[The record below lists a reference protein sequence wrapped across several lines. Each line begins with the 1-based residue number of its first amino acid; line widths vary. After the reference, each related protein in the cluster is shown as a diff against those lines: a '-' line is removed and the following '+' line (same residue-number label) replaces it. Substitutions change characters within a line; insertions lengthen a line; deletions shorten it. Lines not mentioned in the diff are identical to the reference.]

1 MNVKIKEGNLEGKI
15 KAHPSK
21 SYAHRYLIGCALS
34 KGGFV
39 KNIEYSDDIIA
50 TLDSLEAL
58 GFTFIRRFDSIEFLS
73 FRKVSGIPVLNC
85 NESGSTLRFLIPTA
99 LTMYNEVK
107 FVGTERLVARGIE
120 EYEKAF
126 KKLGVKF
133 IKDKT
138 SIMVKGEL
146 KSSEFHLEG
155 NISSQYISG
164 LLFALPLLDGDS
176 KIIIDKSIESA
187 PYVDITIDCIKR
199 FGIDIALNSNEFIVK
214 GNQTYAKYECIVEGD
229 YSNAA
234 FIDAFN
240 YLGSKVEIEGLNPY
254 SYQGDKVYL
263 EYFKELS
270 EGFATIDI
278 KDSIDLGPVLFV
290 FASLNHGAKFIGTKR
305 LELKES
311 NRIKD
316 LEVEM
321 NKLGVT
327 FSIKDDEVT
336 VSKINTKLKEVEF
349 DSHNDHRVLMSLS
362 LYSSIMNIKIANSE
376 CVKKS
381 NPNFFIDLLKL
392 KKGVE
397 FYE

>member
-1 MNVKIKEGNLEGKI
+1 MNVKITQGNLEGKI

-50 TLDSLEAL
+50 TLNSLEAL
-58 GFTFIRRFDSIEFLS
+58 GFSFIRRFDSIEFLS
-73 FRKVSGIPVLNC
+73 FKKVNGIPVLDC
-85 NESGSTLRFLIPTA
+85 NESGSTLRFLIPIA
-99 LTMYNEVK
+99 LTIYNEVK
-107 FVGTERLVARGIE
+107 FIGTERLIKRVIE

-126 KKLGVKF
+126 KSEIKF
-133 IKDKT
+133 TKDNT
-138 SIMVKGEL
+138 SITAKGIL
-146 KSSEFHLEG
+146 KPGEFHLDG

-187 PYVDITIDCIKR
+187 PYVDITIDVIKR
-199 FGIDIALNSNEFIVK
+199 FGIDIALNSQEFIIK

-254 SYQGDKVYL
+254 SYQGDKKYL
-263 EYFKELS
+263 EFFKLLS
-270 EGFATIDI
+270 EGFQTIDI

-290 FASLNHGAKFIGTKR
+290 FASLNHGARFIGTKR
-305 LELKES
+305 LEIKES

-321 NKLGVT
+321 NKIGVT
-327 FSIKDDEVT
+327 FEIKNDEVT
-336 VSKINTKLKEVEF
+336 VSKINTIVKEVEF

-362 LYSSIMNIKIANSE
+362 LYSSIMNVKITNSD

>member
-1 MNVKIKEGNLEGKI
+1 MNVKLAQGNLEGII

-50 TLDSLEAL
+50 TLNSLEAL
-58 GFTFIRRFDSIEFLS
+58 GFSFIRRFDSIEFLS
-73 FRKVSGIPVLNC
+73 FKKVSGIPVLDC
-85 NESGSTLRFLIPTA
+85 NESGSTLRFLIPIA
-99 LTMYNEVK
+99 LTIYDEVK
-107 FVGTERLVARGIE
+107 FIGTERLIARGIS

-126 KKLGVKF
+126 KNSGIKF
-133 IKDKT
+133 TKDIT
-138 SIMVKGEL
+138 SITAKGKL
-146 KSSEFHLEG
+146 SSGEFHLDG

-176 KIIIDKSIESA
+176 KIIIGKSIESA
-187 PYVDITIDCIKR
+187 PYVDITIDVIKR
-199 FGIDIALNSNEFIVK
+199 FGIDISLNSLVFIIK

-254 SYQGDKVYL
+254 SYQGDKKYL
-263 EYFKELS
+263 EYFKLLS
-270 EGFATIDI
+270 EDFQTIDI

-290 FASLNHGAKFIGTKR
+290 FASLNHGARFIGTKR
-305 LELKES
+305 LEIKES

-327 FSIKDDEVT
+327 FEIKNDEVT
-336 VSKINTKLKEVEF
+336 ISKINTK
-349 DSHNDHRVLMSLS
+349 
-362 LYSSIMNIKIANSE
+362 
-376 CVKKS
+376 VK
-381 NPNFFIDLLKL
+381 
-392 KKGVE
+392 
-397 FYE
+397 

>member
-1 MNVKIKEGNLEGKI
+1 MNVKITQGNLEGKI

-50 TLDSLEAL
+50 TLNSLEAL
-58 GFTFIRRFDSIEFLS
+58 GFSFIRRFDSIEFLS
-73 FRKVSGIPVLNC
+73 FKKVSGIPVLDC
-85 NESGSTLRFLIPTA
+85 NESGSTLRFLIPIA
-99 LTMYNEVK
+99 LTIYNEVK
-107 FVGTERLVARGIE
+107 FTGTERLIKRGIE

-126 KKLGVKF
+126 KSEIEF
-133 IKDKT
+133 TKDKT
-138 SIMVKGEL
+138 SITAKGIL
-146 KSSEFHLEG
+146 KPKEFHLDG

-164 LLFALPLLDGDS
+164 LLFALPILNGDS

-187 PYVDITIDCIKR
+187 PYVDITIDVIKR
-199 FGIDIALNSNEFIVK
+199 FGIDIALNSQEFIIK

-254 SYQGDKVYL
+254 SYQGDKAYI
-263 EYFKELS
+263 EFFKELS
-270 EGFATIDI
+270 DGFATINI

-290 FASLNHGAKFIGTKR
+290 FASLNHGARFIGTKR
-305 LELKES
+305 LEIKES

-327 FSIKDDEVT
+327 FEIKDDEVT
-336 VSKINTKLKEVEF
+336 VSKINTKVKEVEF

-362 LYSSIMNIKIANSE
+362 LYSSIMNVKITNSD

>member
-1 MNVKIKEGNLEGKI
+1 MNVKLAQGNLEGKI

-50 TLDSLEAL
+50 TLNSLEAL
-58 GFTFIRRFDSIEFLS
+58 GFSFIRRFDSIEFLS
-73 FRKVSGIPVLNC
+73 FKKVNEIPVLDC
-85 NESGSTLRFLIPTA
+85 NESGSTLRFLIPIA
-99 LTMYNEVK
+99 LTIYNEVK
-107 FVGTERLVARGIE
+107 FTGTERLIKRGIE

-126 KKLGVKF
+126 KSEIEFL
-133 IKDKT
+133 KDKT
-138 SIMVKGEL
+138 SITVNGTL
-146 KSSEFHLEG
+146 KPKEFHLDG

-187 PYVDITIDCIKR
+187 PYVDITIDVIKK
-199 FGIDIALNSNEFIVK
+199 FGIDISLNSQEFIIK

-254 SYQGDKVYL
+254 SYQGDKKYL
-263 EYFKELS
+263 EFFKLLS
-270 EGFATIDI
+270 EEFQTIDI

-305 LELKES
+305 LEIKES

-327 FSIKDDEVT
+327 FEIKDDEVT
-336 VSKINTKLKEVEF
+336 VSKINTKVKEVEF

-362 LYSSIMNIKIANSE
+362 LYSSIINVKITNSD

-381 NPNFFIDLLKL
+381 NPYFFIDLLKL

>member
-1 MNVKIKEGNLEGKI
+1 MNVKLAQGNLEGKI

-50 TLDSLEAL
+50 TLNSLEAL
-58 GFTFIRRFDSIEFLS
+58 GFSFIRRFDSIEFLS
-73 FRKVSGIPVLNC
+73 FKKVSGIPVLDC
-85 NESGSTLRFLIPTA
+85 NESGSTLRFLIPIA
-99 LTMYNEVK
+99 LTIYNEVK
-107 FVGTERLVARGIE
+107 FTGTERLIKRGIE

-126 KKLGVKF
+126 KSEIEF
-133 IKDKT
+133 TKDNT
-138 SIMVKGEL
+138 SITVKGTL
-146 KSSEFHLEG
+146 KPKEFHLDG

-176 KIIIDKSIESA
+176 KIVIDKSIESA
-187 PYVDITIDCIKR
+187 PYVDITIDVIKR
-199 FGIDIALNSNEFIVK
+199 FGIDIALNSQEFIIK

-254 SYQGDKVYL
+254 SYQGDKKYL
-263 EYFKELS
+263 EFFKLLS
-270 EGFATIDI
+270 EGFQTIDI

-290 FASLNHGAKFIGTKR
+290 FASLNHGARFIGTKR
-305 LELKES
+305 LEIKES

-321 NKLGVT
+321 NKIGVT
-327 FSIKDDEVT
+327 FEIKNDEVT
-336 VSKINTKLKEVEF
+336 VSKINTIVKEVEF

-362 LYSSIMNIKIANSE
+362 LYSSIMNVKITNSD

>member
-1 MNVKIKEGNLEGKI
+1 MNVKIAEGNLEGKI

-21 SYAHRYLIGCALS
+21 SYAHRYLIACALS

-58 GFTFIRRFDSIEFLS
+58 GFSFIRRFDSIEFLS
-73 FRKVSGIPVLNC
+73 FRKATGVPVLNC
-85 NESGSTLRFLIPTA
+85 NESGSTLRFLIPIA
-99 LTMYNEVK
+99 LTIYDEVK
-107 FVGTERLVARGIE
+107 FSGTERLIARGIS

-126 KKLGVKF
+126 KSEIEF

-138 SIMVKGEL
+138 SITVKGAL
-146 KSSEFHLEG
+146 KPSEFHLNG

-187 PYVDITIDCIKR
+187 PYVDITIDVIKR
-199 FGIDIALNSNEFIVK
+199 FGIDIVLNSQEFIIK
-214 GNQTYAKYECIVEGD
+214 GNQSYLKYECIVEGD

-240 YLGSKVEIEGLNPY
+240 YLGSNVEIEGLNPY
-254 SYQGDKVYL
+254 SYQGDKKYL
-263 EYFKELS
+263 EYFKLLS
-270 EGFATIDI
+270 EDFQTIDI

-305 LELKES
+305 LEIKES

-327 FSIKDDEVT
+327 FVVKDDEVT
-336 VSKINTKLKEVEF
+336 VSKINTKVKEVEF

-362 LYSSIMNIKIANSE
+362 LYSSLMNVKITNCE

>member
-1 MNVKIKEGNLEGKI
+1 MNVKIAKGNLEGKI

-21 SYAHRYLIGCALS
+21 SYAHRYLIACALS

-58 GFTFIRRFDSIEFLS
+58 GFSFIRRFDSIEFLT
-73 FRKVSGIPVLNC
+73 FRKVTGVPVLNC
-85 NESGSTLRFLIPTA
+85 NESGSTLRFLIPIA
-99 LTMYNEVK
+99 LTIYDEVK
-107 FVGTERLVARGIE
+107 FTGTERLIARGIS

-126 KKLGVKF
+126 KNSGIKF
-133 IKDKT
+133 TKDKT
-138 SIMVKGEL
+138 SITAKGKL
-146 KSSEFHLEG
+146 TSGEFHLDG

-164 LLFALPLLDGDS
+164 LLFALPTLDGDS
-176 KIIIDKSIESA
+176 KIIIEKSIESR

-199 FGIDIALNSNEFIVK
+199 FGIEIALNSQEFIIK
-214 GNQTYAKYECIVEGD
+214 GNQTYLKYECIVEGD

-240 YLGSKVEIEGLNPY
+240 YLGSNVEIEGLNPY
-254 SYQGDKVYL
+254 SYQGDKKYL
-263 EYFKELS
+263 EYYKLLS
-270 EGFATIDI
+270 EDFQTIDI

-305 LELKES
+305 LEIKES

-327 FSIKDDEVT
+327 FVVKDDEVT
-336 VSKINTKLKEVEF
+336 VSKINTKVKEVEF

-362 LYSSIMNIKIANSE
+362 LYSSLMNVKITNSE